1 MPRPR
6 VELQELLETTLG
18 SRSVYFN
25 PPETVRMT
33 YPAIV
38 YERSDI
44 DNMHADNL
52 PYIRNYRYM
61 LTVIDKNPDS
71 AHVDAVSMLPSC
83 SYDRHYVADNLHHDV
98 FTIYF

>member
-1 MPRPR
+1 MPKAR
-6 VELQELLETTLG
+6 VELQQLLEDTLG
-18 SRSVYFN
+18 SRNVYFN
-25 PPETVRMT
+25 PPATIKMN

-44 DNMHADNL
+44 NNIDADNR
-52 PYIRNYRYM
+52 PYLRHYRYM
-61 LTVIDKNPDS
+61 LTVIDSNPDS
-71 AHVDAVSMLPSC
+71 THVDAVSLLPSC

>member
-6 VELQELLETTLG
+6 VELQQLLEDTLG
-18 SRSVYFN
+18 SRHVYFN
-25 PPETVRMT
+25 PPATIKMT

-44 DNMHADNL
+44 ENLAADNL
-52 PYIRNYRYM
+52 PYLRHYRYM

-71 AHVDAVSMLPSC
+71 EHVENVSLLPAC